1 MLLVYIK
8 NMNNVDKIS
17 RDSRILIDSAK
28 DTVGANIVS
37 MVKSNALNL
46 EPAQLEKILSVI
58 NISLD
63 EGYQKALPYYQ
74 NSIKKYF

>member
-1 MLLVYIK
+1 
-8 NMNNVDKIS
+8 MNNVDKIS
-17 RDSRILIDSAK
+17 RDSKILIDSAK
-28 DTVGANIVS
+28 DTVSANVVS

>member
-1 MLLVYIK
+1 MLLVYKKI
-8 NMNNVDKIS
+8 MNNVDKIS
-17 RDSRILIDSAK
+17 RDSKILIDSAK
-28 DTVGANIVS
+28 DTVSANVVS

>member
-1 MLLVYIK
+1 VLLVYKKI
-8 NMNNVDKIS
+8 MNNVDKIS
-17 RDSRILIDSAK
+17 RDSKILIDSAK
-28 DTVGANIVS
+28 DTVSANVVS

>member
-1 MLLVYIK
+1 MLLVYKKI
-8 NMNNVDKIS
+8 MNNVDKIS
-17 RDSRILIDSAK
+17 RDSKILIDSAK

>member
-1 MLLVYIK
+1 MLLVYKK

-17 RDSRILIDSAK
+17 RDSKILIDSAK
-28 DTVGANIVS
+28 DTVSANVVS